1 MRHPVLARRGRL
13 LPYLLLWTL
22 MAGLIAMP
30 ALLQGCTLLESAGL
44 ALPMALLG
52 AGIGLLPF
60 FIARGMPAGR
70 TPLLRLS
77 IVWGLAAVV
86 DGAFWV
92 AAGTWI
98 SAHLLARLPGLARLP
113 VITEKALP
121 FLWAFGVLL
130 YLACAAFYY
139 LLLAQDQAEESERA
153 RLHMQMLAQ
162 DAELKALRAQL
173 NPHFLFNALNSISA
187 LTSLDAARARDM
199 CVKLSDFL
207 RRSLGLGERT
217 SVALAEELELCRGY
231 LAIEQVRFGQRLRL
245 DWHVA
250 PEAEAALLP
259 PLLLQPLVENAIK
272 HGISP
277 LPEGGEVRLDA
288 RLDGGLVHILLENP
302 VDPDAPRTQGLGM
315 GLRQVRQRLLGRFGE
330 AAAFEA
336 GVTEGRHKV
345 RLSFPFQT
353 EQP

>member
-1 MRHPVLARRGRL
+1 MNHPVLARRGRL
-13 LPYLLLWTL
+13 LPYLLLWVL
-22 MAGLIAMP
+22 MGGLIAAP
-30 ALLQGCTLLESAGL
+30 ALLQGCTLLESIGL

-60 FIARGMPAGR
+60 FIARSMPTGR
-70 TPLLRLS
+70 TPTARLS
-77 IVWGLAAVV
+77 IVWGLAAIV
-86 DGAFWV
+86 DGAFWA
-92 AAGTWI
+92 AAGSWV
-98 SAHLLARLPGLARLP
+98 SAHLLSKLPGLARLP
-113 VITEKALP
+113 LITEKALP

-139 LLLAQDQAEESERA
+139 LLLAQDQAEEAERA
-153 RLHMQMLAQ
+153 RLQMQMLAQ

-187 LTSLDAARARDM
+187 LTSADAARARDM

-231 LAIEQVRFGQRLRL
+231 LAIEQVRFGRRLRL
-245 DWHVA
+245 DWQVA
-250 PEAEAALLP
+250 AEAEKALLP

-277 LPEGGEVRLDA
+277 LPEGGEVKLEA
-288 RLDGGLVHILLENP
+288 LLDGGLVRIHLENP
-302 VDPDAPRTQGLGM
+302 VDPDAPRTQGLGL

-330 AAAFEA
+330 AASFDA
-336 GVTEGRHKV
+336 GVTEGRHTV
-345 RLSFPFQT
+345 RLAFPLQT